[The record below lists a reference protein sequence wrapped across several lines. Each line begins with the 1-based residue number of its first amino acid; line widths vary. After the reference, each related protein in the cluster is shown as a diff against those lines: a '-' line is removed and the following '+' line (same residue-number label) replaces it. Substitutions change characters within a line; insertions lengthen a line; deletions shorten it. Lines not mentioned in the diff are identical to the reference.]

1 MPSPSQLGGG
11 SPVVAVVES
20 ESEALTGPVLV
31 PGLESVAVAVA
42 VVVPLSVAEL
52 SVTVPGVACESL
64 RDIEPSALSLVLALA
79 LALVVGVTPTVPELA
94 LAVTSVR
101 PLALSLA
108 EARPS
113 SPQPRSVAPTKSEEK
128 PCAHCDRIDPT
139 TAALYHPARRA
150 GARSM
155 RAAAA
160 R

>member
-42 VVVPLSVAEL
+42 VVVPLSLAEL

-94 LAVTSVR
+94 LTSVR

-113 SPQPRSVAPTKSEEK
+113 SPQPRSVAPTKIEEK

>member
-20 ESEALTGPVLV
+20 ESEALTGPVLL

-42 VVVPLSVAEL
+42 VVLPLSVAEL

-94 LAVTSVR
+94 LTSVR

-113 SPQPRSVAPTKSEEK
+113 SPHPRSVAPMKSEER
-128 PCAHCDRIDPT
+128 PCTHCDRIDPT

>member
-1 MPSPSQLGGG
+1 MPSPSQVGGG
-11 SPVVAVVES
+11 SPVVSVSES
-20 ESEALTGPVLV
+20 ETEALTGPVLLFG
-31 PGLESVAVAVA
+31 PESVALAVA

-79 LALVVGVTPTVPELA
+79 LALALVVGVTPTVPELA
-94 LAVTSVR
+94 LTSVR

-113 SPQPRSVAPTKSEEK
+113 SPQPRSAAPTKIEEK
-128 PCAHCDRIDPT
+128 PRAHCDRIDPT
-139 TAALYHPARRA
+139 TAALYHPTRRA

-155 RAAAA
+155 RAVAA